1 MRIRRI
7 VPALLASALAV
18 ATFGMLTGAGV
29 ASASAAGR
37 GPSVCAGTLKSPGAL
52 TGTHRSVVVRGVCFV
67 NAGRAR
73 VLGNLSVAPRGVL
86 LAAFALNDR
95 THKGR
100 SSLTVGGSLTV
111 GAGGTLLLGCEA
123 AHFACLDDP
132 HQKHPT
138 LSSRSSVSGNL
149 FAAGAL
155 GVVVHAA
162 TIGGSVLQTGGG
174 GGRTC
179 TPSGIFAQFKSPV
192 YSDYEDSSIGAGL
205 LVANL
210 RSCWF
215 GAPRNHVSGN
225 VLVAGNK
232 LADPDA
238 MEVVSNHVR
247 RNLACFGNSP
257 AVQFGDS
264 HGTPNLVRGTAAGQC
279 GFGVRKPTP
288 APNGPLQH
296 ISLRA

>member
-1 MRIRRI
+1 M
-7 VPALLASALAV
+7 
-18 ATFGMLTGAGV
+18 
-29 ASASAAGR
+29 
-37 GPSVCAGTLKSPGAL
+37 
-52 TGTHRSVVVRGVCFV
+52 
-67 NAGRAR
+67 
-73 VLGNLSVAPRGVL
+73 
-86 LAAFALNDR
+86 
-95 THKGR
+95 
-100 SSLTVGGSLTV
+100 
-111 GAGGTLLLGCEA
+111 
-123 AHFACLDDP
+123 
-132 HQKHPT
+132 
-138 LSSRSSVSGNL
+138 
-149 FAAGAL
+149 
-155 GVVVHAA
+155 VVHLS
-162 TIGGSVLQTGGG
+162 TIGGSVQQIGGG

-215 GAPRNHVSGN
+215 GAPRNHVSGS

-238 MEVVSNHVR
+238 MEVVSNHVPAATTC
-247 RNLACFGNSP
+247 LGNSP

-279 GFGVRKPTP
+279 GFGVRKPNP

-296 ISLRA
+296 ISVRA